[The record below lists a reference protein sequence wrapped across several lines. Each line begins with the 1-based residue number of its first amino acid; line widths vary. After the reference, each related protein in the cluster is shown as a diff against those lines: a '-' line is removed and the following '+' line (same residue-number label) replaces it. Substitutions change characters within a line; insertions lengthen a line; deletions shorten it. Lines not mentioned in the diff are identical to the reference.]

1 MSWAMVG
8 WVALGGAV
16 GAVLRAAVA
25 LWLASAVA
33 RGDFPWA
40 TLTVNAIGTAI
51 LAALAALSLAAR
63 PLSNDLQLLVG
74 TGFCGALT
82 TFSTFAVELVL
93 LVRAGA
99 IGTAVTYGI
108 TSLVMGLAIVVA
120 VFKLIR

>member
-1 MSWAMVG
+1 MIA

-16 GAVLRAAVA
+16 GAVLRAGVAV
-25 LWLASAVA
+25 WLGSAVA

-40 TLTVNAIGTAI
+40 TLTVNAVGTTI
-51 LAALAALSLAAR
+51 LAVLAALSVAAR
-63 PLSNDLQLLVG
+63 PVSSDLQLLVG

-99 IGTAVTYGI
+99 VGTAVTYGV
-108 TSLVMGLAIVVA
+108 TSLVMGLAIVIA
-120 VFKLIR
+120 IFKLIR